1 MCGQLLNHHK
11 KLYEVIVINIQFSD
25 EETEASKCQN
35 GIQTQIHLT
44 PKFCFQYVMLSLS
57 SNKIYL
63 NLITSSS
70 QTSVFFPFLSSLS
83 SSSSSSSLP
92 SASLSPPFLLRLYPA
107 VGVADACCSSPRSMP
122 PEVSLLPA
130 FLA

>member
-1 MCGQLLNHHK
+1 MWAIIKPSQKTLRGDCYK
-11 KLYEVIVINIQFSD
+11 YSFSD
-25 EETEASKCQN
+25 EETEASKRQN

-44 PKFCFQYVMLSLS
+44 SKFCCFQYVMLTLS

-70 QTSVFFPFLSSLS
+70 QTSVFFPFLSSLA
-83 SSSSSSSLP
+83 SSSSSLP
-92 SASLSPPFLLRLYPA
+92 SASLSPPFLLRLRPA
-107 VGVADACCSSPRSMP
+107 VGVAAACCSSPRSMP